1 MRNIKRRTIRK
12 VKRFSALLI
21 LLCMFLPVI
30 VIAVEGKE
38 TEMKTEVVKPI
49 INETTMQI
57 LIEELKEEE
66 TTISLADQLGIDVSN
81 IPYNFDDMQQKQD
94 WFLVYKEVIAKY
106 PKELHKPTIYE
117 MFSEE
122 ELSLLFGVVQAE
134 TGEEYSFVEKIN
146 VVSVIF
152 NRLNSGKY
160 SSLREV
166 LTAPYQ
172 FADVVSG
179 KEIDEKTIL
188 ACEYVFLFGD
198 TTNGCI
204 AFRSDIKPTKW
215 YGRTYQFSDEAH
227 NFYK

>member
-1 MRNIKRRTIRK
+1 MRNIKRKTIRK
-12 VKRFSALLI
+12 IERFSAILI

-38 TEMKTEVVKPI
+38 TETKPEVIKPI

-57 LIEELKEEE
+57 LIEELEEE
-66 TTISLADQLGIDVSN
+66 TTKSLADQLGIEVSN
-81 IPYNFDDMQQKQD
+81 IPYNFDDIQQKHQ
-94 WFLVYKEVIAKY
+94 WFLAYKEVIAKY

-117 MFSEE
+117 SFSKED
-122 ELSLLFGVVQAE
+122 LTLLYGVVQAE
-134 TGEEYSFVEKIN
+134 TGNEYSFVEKIN
-146 VVSVIF
+146 VISVIF
-152 NRLNSGKY
+152 NRLNSGQY

-172 FADVVSG
+172 FADVVKG

-198 TTNGCI
+198 TTDGCL
-204 AFRSDIKPTKW
+204 AFRSDIAPNKW
-215 YGRTYQFSDEAH
+215 HNWTYQFSDEAH